1 MLAPVMPLKKAAGDG
16 AGEGL
21 FQTAMNC
28 EFPTPRAAEL
38 PASHHGGSVLLPP
51 HAPGMRIGLFGGTFD
66 PPHAAHRGACLLAMK
81 RIGLDRVWWLVT
93 PGNPLKNTRG
103 LAPLAARVVA
113 ARALAEDPRIDVTDV
128 EARIGTRYT
137 YQTVSYLLRRCP
149 QVRFVWIMG
158 ADNLRSFHRW
168 QRWRDIANLVPI
180 AVVDRLGPSLYASA
194 GIAGQALAYAR
205 LPETAAR
212 ALPERKSPAW
222 IYLHGL
228 KSPLSSTALRAARAF
243 QDN

>member
-1 MLAPVMPLKKAAGDG
+1 MLQVVNTQASDDRPNDVATPQAMEPALSEIIAGRPTVAKGMPLYT
-16 AGEGL
+16 EGMRVGL
-21 FQTAMNC
+21 
-28 EFPTPRAAEL
+28 L
-38 PASHHGGSVLLPP
+38 GGSFNPP
-51 HAPGMRIGLFGGTFD
+51 HL
-66 PPHAAHRGACLLAMK
+66 AHRAISLFAIK
-81 RIGLDRVWWLVT
+81 RLRLDRVWWLVT

-137 YQTVSYLLRRCP
+137 YQTVSYLVRRCP

-212 ALPERKSPAW
+212 ALPERKPPAW

-228 KSPLSSTALRAARAF
+228 KSPLSSTALRAARTF